1 MSHDKVTIDKGA
13 RSVTFHLNGI
23 DVSMTFTRLRALSSN
38 GLDDAIGEAHGID
51 MSPEADAELARAC
64 GEMEARKT
72 GALLTAIRQ
81 TVASFYDDGITDPNH
96 IEDMTSKIHEAVE
109 DLVADDD
116 VVREAYNRDYAK
128 VIEAIDRHKS
138 DIPELDG
145 NSGSSAIDFLATAL
159 LESHDEVR
167 QLLFGNVNAEQPG
180 TPAARFFGL
189 LRELEKRFPGAV
201 DKYSSQPPELRLL
214 AAIDAIKAISG
225 TVALPEDKP
234 TDESALGN
242 ILFNRGWNAFGIELL
257 KLNPHLKKPEQRD
270 GEQS

>member
-38 GLDDAIGEAHGID
+38 GLDDAIAEAHGID

-72 GALLTAIRQ
+72 GKLKEAIKNVVDKFDLWDDEEDKLIALLLQA
-81 TVASFYDDGITDPNH
+81 F
-96 IEDMTSKIHEAVE
+96 EAAA
-109 DLVADDD
+109 ADDD
-116 VVREAYNRDYAK
+116 VVREAYSRDYAK
-128 VIEAIDRHKS
+128 VVEAIDRHKS
-138 DIPELDG
+138 AIPELDG

-201 DKYSSQPPELRLL
+201 DKYSSAPPEQRLL
-214 AAIDAIKAISG
+214 AAIDAFVTIAADRD
-225 TVALPEDKP
+225 TLTLPERKP
-234 TDESALGN
+234 QSEHTFGK
-242 ILFNRGWNAFGIELL
+242 GWNLALDSVIEL
-257 KLNPHLKKPEQRD
+257 NPQLQAKEKQA
-270 GEQS
+270 G